1 MIQGDALRRL
11 QETRPESLLGVQA
24 NVPHPPGRPENLE
37 NGIGAMGGDRWY
49 NNGARSGGV
58 AGQGQMGN
66 VGSEESTKMIPEQ
79 SRSCWTR
86 GRRDLASRISRRIAI
101 WSLRRHP

>member
-1 MIQGDALRRL
+1 MGEARKEALRVGFDSQIKLEFHMAPAAMIQGDALRRL

-37 NGIGAMGGDRWY
+37 NGIGAMGGRWY

-58 AGQGQMGN
+58 AGRGQMGN
-66 VGSEESTKMIPEQ
+66 VG
-79 SRSCWTR
+79 
-86 GRRDLASRISRRIAI
+86 
-101 WSLRRHP
+101 